1 MKLNS
6 LGRSNPCLDFVV
18 FYLKRNF
25 FTTFMVGHTVE
36 VTCYFPN
43 GIGVLIGYLVS
54 LPLFLIPF
62 FLIRKRKEP
71 SALLHLALN
80 IFRCV
85 YNSLIKDM
93 RGGSYEPP
101 RMLHYFFTN
110 YGTRF
115 VSRVL
120 HAPVISFSEQIVTVT
135 CNLFPRML

>member
-18 FYLKRNF
+18 FYLKQNF
-25 FTTFMVGHTVE
+25 LLPFYGGAHRRSHLLLSQWHRSV
-36 VTCYFPN
+36 
-43 GIGVLIGYLVS
+43 IGSLVS

-85 YNSLIKDM
+85 YDSLIKDM

>member
-43 GIGVLIGYLVS
+43 GIGVLIGSLVS